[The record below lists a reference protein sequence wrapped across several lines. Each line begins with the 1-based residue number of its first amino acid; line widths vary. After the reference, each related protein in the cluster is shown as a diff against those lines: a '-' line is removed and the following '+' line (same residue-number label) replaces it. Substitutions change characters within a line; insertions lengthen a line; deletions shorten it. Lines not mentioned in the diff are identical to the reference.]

1 MKLLFDQNLSPKLVL
16 HFDGHFEEVRHVSDL
31 NLDKVK
37 DIEVLQYAKS
47 NNFTIVTKGSDFGD
61 FVSILGFPPK
71 IIWIRI
77 GNCTTTDIINILKKN
92 IDKVH
97 KFDSDDING
106 ILNLI

>member
-1 MKLLFDQNLSPKLVL
+1 M
-16 HFDGHFEEVRHVSDL
+16 
-31 NLDKVK
+31 
-37 DIEVLQYAKS
+37 LQYPKS
-47 NNFTIVTKGSDFGD
+47 NNFTIVTKDSDFGD

-77 GNCTTTDIINILKKN
+77 GNCATTDIINLLKKN
-92 IDKVH
+92 IYKVY